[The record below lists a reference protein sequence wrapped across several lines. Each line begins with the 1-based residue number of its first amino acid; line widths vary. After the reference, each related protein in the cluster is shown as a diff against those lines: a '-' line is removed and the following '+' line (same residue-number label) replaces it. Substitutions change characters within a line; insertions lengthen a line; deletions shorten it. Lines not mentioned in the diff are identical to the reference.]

1 MSLTDE
7 AKVVIDELNISKVPS
22 MGRNSKINA
31 ISETMYHDIMRG
43 YAVAN
48 RLESA
53 NKISTERFH
62 FQGENCPHRKEMLKK
77 MGAGSDL
84 CPPEVVREAED
95 EISYEIVYRTV
106 MAGHKIKI
114 SFYLKEKDLLR
125 YDGVQ
130 NKRVEAI
137 LIIIHLLLSCSLKS
151 CSTEIDVNF
160 IFTDAKKVLPSSDMD
175 ILGPLHMNSGFA
187 TRCVP
192 RGSIVIYR
200 KEEWFKLLIHEGF
213 HYFGLDSI
221 LDNAHLSKKVADL
234 FQVDVSILIPEAY
247 VETWARI
254 LNCYVTG
261 FYFTRGKSS
270 FAEFKRYS
278 TFFLEL
284 ERTYSCFQLV
294 KILAF
299 MGISYKDLVSEGKI
313 HEIKRKMYR
322 ENTNVFAY
330 IVLAGMLMN
339 NYQEFMRWCSTNNS
353 NMLRFTSRY
362 KLESFYELIVESSQS
377 RLLLSMIQ
385 LMKKRLIQLASSKKR
400 KLLIPSTRMTL
411 TELDFNIANV

>member
-7 AKVVIDELNISKVPS
+7 ARIVIDELNISKVPTVAKDNK
-22 MGRNSKINA
+22 MNTISK
-31 ISETMYHDIMRG
+31 TMYHDIMMG
-43 YAVAN
+43 YTAAN
-48 RLESA
+48 RLEST

-62 FQGENCPHRKEMLKK
+62 FKGENCPHRKEMLKK
-77 MGAGSDL
+77 MGAGSNL
-84 CPPEVVREAED
+84 CPPEVVNEAEE
-95 EISYEIVYRTV
+95 EIRYEIIYRTV

-114 SFYLKEKDLLR
+114 SFYLKEKDLLH
-125 YDGVQ
+125 YDGIQ
-130 NKRVEAI
+130 NRRIEAI
-137 LIIIHLLLSCSLKS
+137 LIVIHLLLSCSLKN
-151 CSTEIDVNF
+151 CSTEIDINF
-160 IFTDAKKVLPSSDMD
+160 VFTDAKKVLPSSDMD

-221 LDNAHLSKKVADL
+221 LDNAHLSKKIADL
-234 FQVDVSILIPEAY
+234 FQVDVSILTPEAY

-254 LNCYVTG
+254 LNCYITG
-261 FYFTRGKSS
+261 FYFTKGKSS
-270 FAEFKRYS
+270 FTEFKKYS

-299 MGISYKDLVSEGKI
+299 MGLSYKDLISEGKI
-313 HEIKRKMYR
+313 HEIKRKMYK

-330 IVLAGMLMN
+330 IVLGGILMN
-339 NYQEFMRWCSTNNS
+339 NYQEFLQWCNTNNS
-353 NMLRFTSRY
+353 NTLRFTSRY
-362 KLESFYELIVESSQS
+362 KLDSFYQLIVESSQS
-377 RLLLSMIQ
+377 RLLLSMIK
-385 LMKKRLIQLASSKKR
+385 LMKRRLIQLTSSKKR
-400 KLLIPSTRMTL
+400 KFLIPSTRMTI